1 MNKEKFCEIA
11 ESIPFFGPLI
21 CNLESFDSESND
33 NILEGTILE
42 EPNNMLKEQI
52 VGTFLEDLGVEPI
65 FLLIGASVF
74 FFMIV
79 IIILIIITLIFG
91 FGIFYYMNSKPKI
104 ETKEIIRQYEFPIPP
119 PPPPPPVNFVMT
131 SDVTNN

>member
-91 FGIFYYMNSKPKI
+91 FGIFYYINSNPKI

-131 SDVTNN
+131 SDVANN

>member
-11 ESIPFFGPLI
+11 ESIPFLGSLF

-42 EPNNMLKEQI
+42 EPNNLLKEQI
-52 VGTFLEDLGVEPI
+52 VGTFLENLGIEPI
-65 FLLIGASVF
+65 FLVIGSGIF

-79 IIILIIITLIFG
+79 IIILILIFG
-91 FGIFYYMNSKPKI
+91 IGIFFYINSNPKI
-104 ETKEIIRQYEFPIPP
+104 ESERILKQYEFPIPP

-131 SDVTNN
+131 SDVSNN

>member
-1 MNKEKFCEIA
+1 MDTEKICEIA
-11 ESIPFFGPLI
+11 KSIPFLSSII

-42 EPNNMLKEQI
+42 EPNNLLKEQI
-52 VGTFLEDLGVEPI
+52 VGTFLENLGIEPI
-65 FLLIGASVF
+65 FLVIGSGIF

-79 IIILIIITLIFG
+79 IIILILIFG
-91 FGIFYYMNSKPKI
+91 IGIFFYINSNPKI
-104 ETKEIIRQYEFPIPP
+104 ESERILKQYEFPIPP

-131 SDVTNN
+131 SDVSNN